1 MKRHWRKLVILALF
15 PACATFAQEPPPAE
29 TPAAVAIRIRR
40 ADAEKRALF
49 QSAEPLVLTLEAN
62 FGIVTRDRDQESTKQ
77 YPGVLRTADASG
89 RAVAIPVQ
97 LSARGHLRRSRC
109 DFLPLRVTFSKPETK
124 GTPFEMRG
132 AGLKLVTHCSGGRE
146 YEQYILREYLA
157 YRIHHIITPYSFRAR
172 LAKITYVDST
182 KGKPITT
189 RYAIFLEDDDDV
201 ARRLG
206 GQVDER
212 KNLMFSQLHPVA
224 LSQMTIFEYMIA
236 NTDYSIMAQHNVRLV
251 GTDVGLTYPIAYDF
265 DISGLVNAPYGIH
278 DPRLRL
284 KALTDRLYRG
294 PCLSA
299 DRMAV
304 MLNTFRN
311 KKLEVFAALAAV
323 PDMTDV
329 TRSEVKRF
337 LNEFFDL
344 IDRPGAVKL
353 NLVQTCL
360 KGGN

>member
-1 MKRHWRKLVILALF
+1 MTRNWRLPVILAMFASCFTL
-15 PACATFAQEPPPAE
+15 AQETPPPE
-29 TPAAVAIRIRR
+29 TPAAAALRVRR

-49 QSAEPLVLTLEAN
+49 QSNEPLVLTLESD
-62 FGIVTRDRDQESTKQ
+62 FGLVTKDRDPESTKQ
-77 YPGVLRTADASG
+77 YPGVLKTTDASG
-89 RAVAIPVQ
+89 RAVDIPVQ
-97 LSARGHLRRSRC
+97 LAARGNLRRNRC

-132 AGLKLVTHCSGGRE
+132 AGLKLVTHCSGGRD

-157 YRIHHIITPYSFRAR
+157 YRINHIITPNSFRAR
-172 LAKITYVDST
+172 LARITYVDST

-206 GQVDER
+206 GKVDDR
-212 KNLMFSQLHPVA
+212 KNVMFSQLHPVA
-224 LSQMTIFEYMIA
+224 LAHMTIFEFMIA

-251 GTDVGLTYPIAYDF
+251 GTDVGLTYPIPYDF
-265 DISGLVNAPYGIH
+265 DISGLVSAPYGAH

-294 PCLSA
+294 PCITPE
-299 DRMAV
+299 RMAV
-304 MLNTFRN
+304 MLNTFRI
-311 KKLEVFAALAAV
+311 KKPEVLDAAATV
-323 PDMTDV
+323 PDMTEA
-329 TRSEVKRF
+329 TRYEVKRF
-337 LNEFFDL
+337 LNEFFAL

-353 NLVQTCL
+353 HLVQTCL